1 MSQPVQGP
9 QQAPDWGR
17 GQYEPIARD
26 LRPAAEVL
34 VAAAG
39 LQVGDHVLDLGCGT
53 GNVALLAAQRG
64 SRVVAVDPAR
74 RLLDVTA
81 TAAADLGLTL
91 DVRRGTAPGLP
102 VADDSQDV
110 VVSNFGLVF
119 THDPAAAVADVA
131 RVLGPGGRLVFNAWV
146 PGSTMDAMIA
156 AGMRVLADA
165 GGPQLPPPDQVAWHK
180 PATVERL
187 LAATGRRFDVTA
199 ELHEIA
205 FHAASPQA
213 YLDGVQL
220 KHPLAVGAFEAMSRV
235 GADPD
240 QARTAMLEVLTA
252 GNEDM
257 SAFRTTSRYVV
268 YVAR

>member
-1 MSQPVQGP
+1 L
-9 QQAPDWGR
+9 QA
-17 GQYEPIARD
+17 
-26 LRPAAEVL
+26 
-34 VAAAG
+34 
-39 LQVGDHVLDLGCGT
+39 GDRVVDLGCGT

-64 SRVVAVDPAR
+64 ARVIAVDPAR

-81 TAAADLGLTL
+81 MAAADIGLTL
-91 DVRRGTAPGLP
+91 DVRQGAAPGLP

-110 VVSNFGLVF
+110 VLSNFGLVF

-131 RVLGPGGRLVFNAWV
+131 RVLSPGGRLVFNAWV
-146 PGSTMDAMIA
+146 PGSTMDTMVA
-156 AGMRVLADA
+156 AVMRVLADA
-165 GGPQLPPPDQVAWHK
+165 GGQQLPPPDHVAWHE
-180 PATVERL
+180 PAKVEGL

-199 ELHEIA
+199 EFHQIA
-205 FHAASPQA
+205 FHADSPQA

-220 KHPLAVGAFEAMSRV
+220 QHPLAVVAFEAMHRV
-235 GADPD
+235 GADRD
-240 QARTAMLEVLTA
+240 QARSAMLEVLAA